1 MIGNKVR
8 ADTAPGENNIE
19 GRQAM
24 SGSSI
29 LRRKLIQA
37 CALALCAAAPVL
49 TPAQADWPSKPISL
63 VVPFPPGGTTD
74 LVARVLAESL
84 ARSLGQ
90 SVVVESKPG
99 AGTTLGADYVA
110 KARPDGYTLLIG
122 AVHHTIA
129 PSVYKKLPYDFQ
141 KDLAPITTVAMVPNV
156 LSVNAALT
164 PAKNVAELVAL
175 AKASPGRL
183 SYGSNGNGTAQHL
196 IGTLFQMNTG
206 TELLHVPYKGS
217 APLTTD
223 LLAGQVTMSF
233 DSITPVIAH
242 IRSGKLR
249 ALAVTTHTRS
259 SMLPDVPT
267 LEEAGLKGFD
277 IETWY
282 GVLAPA
288 ATPPAILAR
297 LNTEILKIVRSPEF
311 AQRMKD
317 AGCEPLG
324 SSPAEMA
331 HRIADETTKFAK
343 IVKDGKLVIE

>member
-1 MIGNKVR
+1 MFISN
-8 ADTAPGENNIE
+8 T
-19 GRQAM
+19 
-24 SGSSI
+24 
-29 LRRKLIQA
+29 LRYAIFKTIFLVA
-37 CALALCAAAPVL
+37 CATSSLAAI
-49 TPAQADWPSKPISL
+49 AQEWPSKPITL
-63 VVPFPPGGTTD
+63 IVPFPVGGTTD
-74 LVARVLAESL
+74 LVARALSESL
-84 ARSLGQ
+84 TKSLGQ
-90 SVVVESKPG
+90 TVIVESKPG

-110 KARPDGYTLLIG
+110 KAKPDGYTLLIG

-141 KDLAPITTVAMVPNV
+141 KDLTPITTVAMVPNV

-175 AKASPGRL
+175 AKASPGQL
-183 SYGSNGNGTAQHL
+183 SFGSNGNGTAQHL

-206 TELLHVPYKGS
+206 TTLLHVPYKGS

-223 LLAGQVTMSF
+223 LLAGQITMSF

-242 IRSGKLR
+242 IRNGKLR
-249 ALAVTTHTRS
+249 ALAVTSHNRTPL
-259 SMLPDVPT
+259 LPDVPT

-288 ATPPAILAR
+288 ATPKVIVNR
-297 LNTEILKIVRSPEF
+297 LNLEMLKIIKSPEF
-311 AQRMKD
+311 AKRMQA

-324 SSPAEMA
+324 GTPAEMA
-331 HRIADETTKFAK
+331 KRIAEETVKFAK
-343 IVKDGKLVIE
+343 IVKDGKVVVE